1 MATKNPPPREPLIFV
16 LGSTGTGKS
25 ELAVELATRFNGEV
39 INSDAMQ
46 LYKGLPIIT
55 NKITPSERRGVPH
68 HLLDHIGLDDPP
80 WVVDD
85 FKRAATQAIQDIRA
99 RGRLP
104 ILVGGTHYYTNALL
118 FDEVLVEGEKEEPS
132 SSFPILSEPTDVIL
146 AKLRQVDPVMA
157 ARWHPNDRRKISRSL
172 EIFLKYGRPA
182 SEIYAEQ
189 KRRKAAAAAAAVEG
203 GGAGGGDTPSWQN
216 LMFWVH
222 TDPEVLKTRLDGRV
236 DKMLAAGLLD
246 ETRQMFE
253 HVRRKESAGQPV
265 DFTRGIWQSIGFK
278 ELEPYL
284 RASSSSSSS
293 SVPEPADPADPAD
306 AVTLAALQSSGLE
319 AVKISTRQ
327 YAKYQ
332 TRWIRTK
339 VVPLLRDHPAGA
351 MSRLFVLD
359 TTDPAHWAEQVAD
372 PAASITRRF
381 LADEPLPDPASL
393 SPAARSVLEA
403 VVAAAAPESP
413 AALKQTPCQRTC
425 ELCRVTCVTEESWE
439 KHLKSRR
446 HNAIARRVKRRA
458 LVPVETSGEEAGEGP
473 EMEKTQGERGTRGRR
488 GEGDRSRTPDM
499 DLGSIDFTP
508 PG

>member
-1 MATKNPPPREPLIFV
+1 PLVFV

-55 NKITPSERRGVPH
+55 NKITPAERRGVPH

-85 FKRAATQAIQDIRA
+85 FKRAATQVIRDIRS

-118 FDEVLVEGEKEEPS
+118 FDQVLVEGEKEEPS

-189 KRRKAAAAAAAVEG
+189 KRRRETED
-203 GGAGGGDTPSWQN
+203 GGDVSPWQN
-216 LMFWVH
+216 LLFWVH
-222 TDPEVLKTRLDGRV
+222 TEPETLKPRLDGRV

-253 HVRRKESAGQPV
+253 HVRRNEAAGQPV

-284 RASSSSSSS
+284 RASSSSS
-293 SVPEPADPADPAD
+293 PPADPTA
-306 AVTLAALQSSGLE
+306 LASLQSSGLE
-319 AVKISTRQ
+319 AVKVSTRQ

-339 VVPLLRDHPAGA
+339 VVPLLQDHPGA

-359 TTDPAHWAEQVAD
+359 TTDTSRWAEQVAD
-372 PAASITRRF
+372 PAASITRSF
-381 LADEPLPDPASL
+381 LAGDPLPEPASV
-393 SPAARSVLEA
+393 SPAARSQNA
-403 VVAAAAPESP
+403 
-413 AALKQTPCQRTC
+413 PCQRTC
-425 ELCRVTCVTEESWE
+425 ELCGVTCVTEDSWE

-446 HNAIARRVKRRA
+446 H
-458 LVPVETSGEEAGEGP
+458 
-473 EMEKTQGERGTRGRR
+473 
-488 GEGDRSRTPDM
+488 
-499 DLGSIDFTP
+499 
-508 PG
+508 

>member
-1 MATKNPPPREPLIFV
+1 
-16 LGSTGTGKS
+16 
-25 ELAVELATRFNGEV
+25 
-39 INSDAMQ
+39 MQ

-55 NKITPSERRGVPH
+55 NKITPAERRGVPH
-68 HLLDHIGLDDPP
+68 HLLDHIGFDDAP
-80 WVVDD
+80 WVIDD
-85 FKRAATQAIQDIRA
+85 FKRAATQVIRDIRS

-118 FDEVLVEGEKEEPS
+118 FDQVLVEGEKEEPS

-146 AKLRQVDPVMA
+146 AKLREVDPVMA

-172 EIFLKYGRPA
+172 EIYLKYGRPA

-189 KRRKAAAAAAAVEG
+189 KQRRKAAEGAADDPA
-203 GGAGGGDTPSWQN
+203 SWQN

-222 TDPEVLKTRLDGRV
+222 TDPEVLKSRLDGRV

-253 HVRRKESAGQPV
+253 HVRRREAAGEPV

-284 RASSSSSSS
+284 RASSSSS
-293 SVPEPADPADPAD
+293 VAEPAADPT
-306 AVTLAALQSSGLE
+306 TLASLQSSGLD
-319 AVKISTRQ
+319 AVKVSTRQ

-339 VVPLLRDHPAGA
+339 VVPLLQDYPGA
-351 MSRLFVLD
+351 MSHLFVLD
-359 TTDPAHWAEQVAD
+359 TTDTSRWTEHVAD
-372 PAASITRRF
+372 PAASITRSF
-381 LADEPLPDPASL
+381 LAGESLPDSASL
-393 SPAARSVLEA
+393 SPAARSVLDA
-403 VVAAAAPESP
+403 VVAAAAASH
-413 AALKQTPCQRTC
+413 AQQQQTPCQRTC
-425 ELCRVTCVTEESWE
+425 QICGVTCVTEDTWE

-446 HNAIARRVKRRA
+446 HNVIARRIKRLA
-458 LVPVETSGEEAGEGP
+458 LVPVETPDEGGPCEVQETGKTDEAL
-473 EMEKTQGERGTRGRR
+473 ERRKERKR
-488 GEGDRSRTPDM
+488 DGDRSPTPDM
-499 DLGSIDFTP
+499 DLGSIDFTS